1 MLTDEELDYLGRMT
15 RVMQIIVGA
24 LAAGAASF
32 FGVVLVLPPPGG
44 AGPPNELLL
53 TYMAIAV
60 GIGCFLLSLIVP
72 GIIARNLR
80 QDIASGKRSDVA
92 EKMLS
97 GLPESVREVAPLT
110 MAYQTVLIIRSA
122 LLEGGAFFALVSYM
136 IERQTSS
143 LVVAGALILLILGGM
158 PTRSKIEEAIERE
171 RRDINELRQME
182 SVDAR

>member
-1 MLTDEELDYLGRMT
+1 MLTDEEREYLQRMT
-15 RVMQIIVGA
+15 RVMQIIVAA
-24 LAAGAASF
+24 LAFGAASF
-32 FGVVLVLPPPGG
+32 FGVVLVLPPGG

-53 TYMAIAV
+53 TYMAIAA

-80 QDIASGKRSDVA
+80 QDIASGKRSDIA
-92 EKMLS
+92 EKTLS
-97 GLPESVREVAPLT
+97 QLPESLRDVAPLA

-122 LLEGGAFFALVSYM
+122 LLEGGAFFALISYM

-158 PTRSKIEEAIERE
+158 PTRSKVEEAVARE
-171 RRDINELRQME
+171 RREINELRQMG
-182 SVDAR
+182 SVNAR